1 MQYKLNPSGSFNGLL
16 SCSRITSFIILSLFC
31 IAAQAQTTSA
41 EFASAQEAI
50 DWACTNKTTAAN
62 ITHIVITGNNNKVD
76 LLKLKTLNNN
86 SGSGLFRSLESIELS
101 AQKDT
106 LPQSCFYAN
115 YTGTQWLKSFSAP
128 NITGVGSWA
137 FRFCSALS
145 TIELPA
151 VTYIGAYA
159 FYNCGFTAI
168 HLPATVSIVE
178 ANPFLGCKNLKN
190 ITVDVANNHFT
201 AEDGILFNTDK
212 TLLITYPLGKDAA
225 TFTSPNTV
233 VTVGNN
239 AFGTCNGLTALELP
253 AVNRIDNWAC
263 EFCTGLTTVKFE
275 VPGTID
281 FGSDVFSGATTKN
294 VDLYL
299 NAQGVEFSNN
309 ISGTN
314 WKEYEWKSINKE
326 ISANNQEIQSDKS
339 QSLRLYPNPVH
350 DVLNIESNEK
360 VSAVSVYDL
369 NAKVVLQ
376 ASNIDRGINL
386 SKLPS
391 ATYVVKITC
400 DSGMKKE
407 RVFIKK

>member
-1 MQYKLNPSGSFNGLL
+1 MQYKLNPTGNFNGLF
-16 SCSRITSFIILSLFC
+16 SCSKIASFIILSLFS

-50 DWACTNKTTAAN
+50 DWASTNKTTAAS

-115 YTGTQWLKSFSAP
+115 YAGTQWLKSFSAP
-128 NITGVGSWA
+128 NLTGVGSWA

-151 VTYIGAYA
+151 VNYIGAYA
-159 FYNCGFTAI
+159 FYNCGFTTI

-178 ANPFLGCKNLKN
+178 ANPFLGCKNLKD
-190 ITVDVANNHFT
+190 ITVDAANNHFT
-201 AEDGILFNTDK
+201 AEDGILFNIDK
-212 TLLITYPLGKDAA
+212 TLLIAYPLGKEAA

-239 AFGTCNGLTALELP
+239 AFGTCNGLTTLELP
-253 AVNRIDNWAC
+253 AVNSVDNWAC
-263 EFCTGLTTVKFE
+263 EFCTGLTTVKFD
-275 VPGTID
+275 VPGAID
-281 FGSDVFSGATTKN
+281 FGSDVFSGVTTKN

-299 NAQGVEFSNN
+299 NAQGVEYTNN
-309 ISGTN
+309 VSGTS
-314 WKEYEWKSINKE
+314 WKDNEWKSINKE
-326 ISANNQEIQSDKS
+326 ISSDNHDVPS
-339 QSLRLYPNPVH
+339 DRNLSLRLYPNPVV
-350 DVLNIESNEK
+350 DMLRVESTEK
-360 VSAVSVYDL
+360 VSTVSVYDL
-369 NAKVVLQ
+369 NAKIVLQ
-376 ASNIDRGINL
+376 TNNIERGINL

-391 ATYVVKITC
+391 ATYVVKITS
-400 DSGMKKE
+400 DSGVKQE
-407 RVFIKK
+407 RVLIKK